1 MPSRHGTV
9 VSGVRTEHERH
20 RRALSVTVRR
30 AFPLNRPGPGKRE
43 SREPRRASGRDPRE
57 RVVLSS

>member
-30 AFPLNRPGPGKRE
+30 AFPLNRPGKAGK
-43 SREPRRASGRDPRE
+43 P
-57 RVVLSS
+57 